1 MISVIVPIFKVERYL
16 DRCVSSILNQTYKDI
31 EVILLDDGSPD
42 SCPHLC
48 DIWAQRDSRVKVIH
62 QGNQGLSAPRNA
74 GIEISSGEWL
84 AFVDGDDYISLEF
97 CSKLL
102 NAVQSNNSEI
112 AICEFYWAYEDPV
125 YRLLKNQTNIQ
136 SSIKKFNGNEL
147 IEFYFTNPPEALWVV
162 WGKLFKRSLFFND
175 FRLRFPLN
183 ALHEDNF
190 ITYKLLYLANQIVFI
205 NTPLYYYVQ
214 RSDSI
219 MGKYNR
225 ENIEWLL
232 KSIEDYLSWYKV
244 FAPELRNIMEY
255 AAFNRYVGLVKK
267 CTVTDLLHGSIPDL
281 LKFWTEI
288 KSKQPDLIYNP
299 YMNWKSY
306 IKYALLE
313 CSLLDKAFI
322 LLDYFHKKL

>member
-112 AICEFYWAYEDPV
+112 AICEFY
-125 YRLLKNQTNIQ
+125 
-136 SSIKKFNGNEL
+136 
-147 IEFYFTNPPEALWVV
+147 
-162 WGKLFKRSLFFND
+162 
-175 FRLRFPLN
+175 
-183 ALHEDNF
+183 
-190 ITYKLLYLANQIVFI
+190 
-205 NTPLYYYVQ
+205 
-214 RSDSI
+214 
-219 MGKYNR
+219 
-225 ENIEWLL
+225 
-232 KSIEDYLSWYKV
+232 
-244 FAPELRNIMEY
+244 
-255 AAFNRYVGLVKK
+255 
-267 CTVTDLLHGSIPDL
+267 
-281 LKFWTEI
+281 
-288 KSKQPDLIYNP
+288 
-299 YMNWKSY
+299 
-306 IKYALLE
+306 
-313 CSLLDKAFI
+313 
-322 LLDYFHKKL
+322 